1 MKNRI
6 IHPLWTHLPAVAAIV
21 YFIIRIIIDGP
32 FSASAPLH
40 FNFQGEPDSYGSP
53 WLVFGLALGLSLFY
67 LVLSIALDEIWAR
80 QEKAKTFNWLSLFDD
95 IVVGL
100 LVGMSLGNIAF
111 LKSGASLFHFP
122 WVYFGLTAGI
132 TTLTA
137 ILLEQ
142 ARPFRA
148 GPQQAASQDITSIE
162 REYEKR
168 AKENK
173 PFIYWESQNPLY
185 VTLLTIILPLILLAG
200 AVINWFS
207 QPWASLLLL
216 VVGLLLIIPYGGLRT
231 VITQHDI
238 TVRFGL
244 PGIRVLRLKITDI
257 ANLEVKEFAPL
268 RDFGGYGIRFNGRTT
283 AYYMRGNRGV
293 KLVLANGK
301 EYLIGSDHAEQL
313 LAIIRVMVGKPA
325 SLSGTSPP

>member
-6 IHPLWTHLPAVAAIV
+6 IHPLWIHLPSVAAIV
-21 YFIIRIIIDGP
+21 YLIIQIVIDGP
-32 FSASAPLH
+32 FTDSAPLH

-53 WLVFGLALGLSLFY
+53 WLTFGLALGLSLLFIAI
-67 LVLSIALDEIWAR
+67 SAALDEIWAR

-95 IVVGL
+95 IVVGV
-100 LVGMSLGNIAF
+100 LVGMSLANIEF
-111 LKSGASLFHFP
+111 LKSGESLFHFP
-122 WVYFGLTAGI
+122 WLYLGI
-132 TTLTA
+132 TTGATTLAA

-142 ARPFRA
+142 LRPFRA
-148 GPQQAASQDITSIE
+148 GPQQAAAQDMTSLE
-162 REYEKR
+162 KEFEKR

-173 PFIYWESQNPLY
+173 AFVYWESQNPLY
-185 VTLLTIILPLILLAG
+185 ITLLTIILPLILLVW
-200 AVINWFS
+200 AVITWFS
-207 QPWASLLLL
+207 QPWASLVLL
-216 VVGLLLIIPYGGLRT
+216 VVGLLLIMPYGGLRT
-231 VITQHDI
+231 VITQRDI

-244 PGIRVLRLKITDI
+244 LGIRVLRLKITDI

-293 KLVLANGK
+293 KLALVNGR

-313 LAIIRVMVGKPA
+313 LAIIRVMIGQPP
-325 SLSGTSPP
+325 SLSRTSPP